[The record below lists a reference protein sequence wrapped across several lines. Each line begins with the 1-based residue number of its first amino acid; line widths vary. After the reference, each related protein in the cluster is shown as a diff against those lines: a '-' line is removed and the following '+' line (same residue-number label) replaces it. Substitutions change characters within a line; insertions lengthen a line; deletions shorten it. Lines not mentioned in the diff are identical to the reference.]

1 MNCTRYRQLISRY
14 VDDEVTPRQRRELL
28 AHVQVCH
35 DCAAWLS
42 RARQADVLL
51 KPLADTR
58 PSDSVRNAILS
69 QLRTDEGRT
78 KDEGR
83 RTKDGRPAAQ
93 SKIRVP
99 SGRLKS
105 KIGNSALGALL
116 SSLLLRFDPSP
127 RRIALGFLAASF
139 ASLGLLLW
147 LNILPQF
154 WSNKLGFEVQPDS
167 TGVAST
173 PIPIE
178 AISSNYGTG
187 ASNAPNLVLN
197 QPGDGSQVSILTSPV
212 VMGFD
217 MPMDRGS
224 VEDALLIT
232 PPAAG
237 TLSWDADN
245 QLRWTPSAPGLLR
258 GITYTVTLSGTALS
272 VAGTPMR
279 GISSWSFRTSDPY
292 SVAPSPAD
300 GASIGPTESLSL
312 AFDTPMQADLAQ
324 AAVSLRPSDS
334 HQDIAAS
341 FSWDADS
348 KRLTVTPLRPLPE
361 GYISVLV
368 DATAPTQSGD
378 TLGRSYEFKYR
389 AELPTPRVRLLD
401 GRIALS
407 SSGHTAPINYEAVSD
422 PSSADALDG
431 VSFEVYAFPAEKLSA
446 LCAQVSAWPQA
457 LPQGFP
463 AGLEL
468 VGATGSPSLA
478 PDASGEAFLPDLQ
491 AGIYLV
497 VAHGLLLSDQESSA
511 VALTDWQLLIVG
523 DRKLLSAGDGM
534 PIWAVTETGSAWAE
548 ADISFYSPE
557 GALLDNGITS
567 RAGLYSPSMAAR
579 GATLAIARDPLGHV
593 APLLLDV
600 SFLPRDD
607 MATNTLSASLVTDRQ
622 AYRPGDVVNFRA
634 HIQAMTART
643 GDAARLDEPSG
654 NIATVQ
660 LLTPQGYLVSSLSL
674 KPDASGGVG
683 GLFTL
688 ASSALPGRYTVR
700 VRWADA
706 VQDFPLD
713 VLSPDR
719 DALSVAVLPSEED
732 GASAVVTRTVSV
744 LGPAGKPQA
753 SAIVTGT
760 LGILGDPWTSEPV
773 VATTNGA
780 GVVTFA
786 MSLPGWF
793 DRFKEPGLFFRAEA
807 ASDGLVGADI
817 HFLDLTSQRSAASGQ
832 TQAVVPLQNVAVVAR
847 LMPAES
853 LNAEAH
859 LRVRAVLLDPTIQS
873 GSVLLIAQAPTS
885 ERLHFS
891 LDLAS
896 LPGGDATITLPLGFA
911 GGSMSILSPNASA
924 ARVLRMPAGM
934 GAADLRVLSA
944 VTTTASSEVPVRLTL
959 GNFDG
964 TSLEGNATLVWR
976 RVSGAAS
983 ELATAWQPGIAIT
996 SSGVVTVTMQAPS
1009 VPGLWYLMSEATTEA
1024 GVAHG
1029 STAVRVLPAP
1039 WVQLPPSIQA
1049 EAGVATSFGVRV
1061 FNPGDSPLQVE
1072 LKAVETDSHV
1082 ESGGPKSVTAPAN
1095 RWIDQQWQ
1103 LSANRPGDSI
1113 VSFSLVSPDAAL
1125 ALLGDWPLAVRHK
1138 PHVKTD
1144 VTYTAGVLTG
1154 ERSVGV
1160 AVPWDLD
1167 LSQLTLEIRASTSLL
1182 ASLAG
1187 TVRDLHNTWASPSES
1202 VSMAVARLSAGAP
1215 VASAYG
1221 RSGDAL
1227 PAGLL
1232 LSGVERSTL
1241 LQQLYTSQHPDGSW
1255 SYSLEGDGLGSMS
1268 QTAAVLLAFYRS
1280 SYYPYGDGNLNP
1292 DEQVIAR
1299 ALAYLS
1305 SELAR
1310 PIRADAS
1317 STTLEARAY
1326 ALYAF
1331 SLYRPVAD
1339 DWSRPLL
1346 AYAIAGPSGEAASLS
1361 PDGQAYLALAL
1372 MQLGRMGDALALLET
1387 VHRLQPAGSV
1397 PASAPML
1404 IASLQAESDARANA
1418 QPFASSYVAVR
1429 NPQSALRNTRYVQT
1443 LMGAREGAGWHTPL
1457 ATADAIWALSLYA
1470 AMEGEHPRSDT
1481 PTLLLG
1487 DRPIRPAN
1495 STGIPGELSMLL
1507 SGSELRAG
1515 TNWLKLRSP
1524 ASGEPLYYSLTLIA
1538 AR

>member
-1 MNCTRYRQLISRY
+1 LR
-14 VDDEVTPRQRRELL
+14 
-28 AHVQVCH
+28 
-35 DCAAWLS
+35 
-42 RARQADVLL
+42 
-51 KPLADTR
+51 
-58 PSDSVRNAILS
+58 S
-69 QLRTDEGRT
+69 QH
-78 KDEGR
+78 
-83 RTKDGRPAAQ
+83 
-93 SKIRVP
+93 
-99 SGRLKS
+99 
-105 KIGNSALGALL
+105 SALGTLF

-127 RRIALGFLAASF
+127 RRVALGFLAAAF

-147 LNILPQF
+147 LNVLPQF

-167 TGVAST
+167 AGVAST

-178 AISSNYGTG
+178 AVSSSYGASG
-187 ASNAPNLVLN
+187 SNAPGLVLA

-212 VMGFD
+212 VMRFD

-245 QLRWTPSAPGLLR
+245 QLRWIPSAPGLLR

-272 VAGTPMR
+272 VAGTPLR

-292 SVAPSPAD
+292 AVVPAPAD
-300 GASIGPTESLSL
+300 GASIGPTESCCL
-312 AFDTPMQADLAQ
+312 AFDAPMQADLAQ

-334 HQDIAAS
+334 HQDIPAG

-401 GRIALS
+401 GRIALPS
-407 SSGHTAPINYEAVSD
+407 AGHTAPINYEAVSD
-422 PSSADALDG
+422 ASSAGALDG

-446 LCAQVSAWPQA
+446 LGAQASSWPQA
-457 LPQGFP
+457 LPQGFS

-468 VGATGSPSLA
+468 VGATGSPSLVPA
-478 PDASGEAFLPDLQ
+478 ASGEVFLPDLP

-497 VAHGLLLSDQESSA
+497 VARGLLLSDQESSGA
-511 VALTDWQLLIVG
+511 ALTDWQLLVVG
-523 DRKLLSAGDGM
+523 DRKLVSAGSGM
-534 PIWAVTETGSAWAE
+534 PLWAVTETGRAWAE
-548 ADISFYSPE
+548 AELSLYSPE
-557 GALLDNGITS
+557 GALLEKGITS
-567 RAGLYSPSMAAR
+567 SAGLYSPSMAAR
-579 GATLAIARDPLGHV
+579 GATLAVARDPSGHV
-593 APLLLDV
+593 APLLLDT
-600 SFLPRDD
+600 SFQPRDD
-607 MATNTLSASLVTDRQ
+607 TATNTLLAGFVTDRQ

-634 HIQAMTART
+634 GIQAITPRT
-643 GDAARLDEPSG
+643 GNAAYLDEPSG

-688 ASSALPGRYTVR
+688 ASSALPGKYTVR

-706 VQDFPLD
+706 SQDFPLD

-732 GASAVVTRTVSV
+732 AASASITRTVSV

-760 LGILGDPWTSEPV
+760 LGILGDLWTSEPV

-780 GVVTFA
+780 GMVTFA
-786 MSLPGWF
+786 MPLPGWA
-793 DRFKEPGLFFRAEA
+793 DRFKEPGLFFRTEA
-807 ASDGLVGADI
+807 SSDGLVGADT

-832 TQAVVPLQNVAVVAR
+832 TQAVAPLQNVAVVAR
-847 LMPAES
+847 MVPAES
-853 LNAEAH
+853 LDAEAH
-859 LRVRAVLLDPTIQS
+859 FRVRAVLLDPNVQS
-873 GSVLLIAQAPTS
+873 GSVLLTAQAPTG
-885 ERLHFS
+885 ERLHYS

-896 LPGGDATITLPLGFA
+896 LPGGDATITLPLRFA
-911 GGSMSILSPNASA
+911 GGSISILSPNVSA
-924 ARVLRMPAGM
+924 ARMLRLIPAGT

-944 VTTTASSEVPVRLTL
+944 VTTTASSEVPVTLTL
-959 GNFDG
+959 SSFEGA
-964 TSLEGNATLVWR
+964 SLAGNASLVWR

-996 SSGVVTVTMQAPS
+996 ASGAVTVTMQAPS
-1009 VPGLWYLMSEATTEA
+1009 VPGLWYLVSEATTEA

-1029 STAVRVLPAP
+1029 WAAVRVLPAP
-1039 WVQLPPSIQA
+1039 WLQLPPSIQA

-1072 LKAVETDSHV
+1072 LKAVESDSHV
-1082 ESGGPKSVTAPAN
+1082 ESGGSKSVTAPAN
-1095 RWIDQQWQ
+1095 RWIDQPWQ
-1103 LSANRPGDSI
+1103 LSASRPGDSI
-1113 VSFSLVSPDAAL
+1113 VSFLLLSPDAGST
-1125 ALLGDWPLAVRHK
+1125 LLGDWPLAVRHK
-1138 PHVKTD
+1138 PYVKTD
-1144 VTYTAGVLTG
+1144 VTYTAGALTG
-1154 ERSVGV
+1154 ERNVGV
-1160 AVPWDLD
+1160 TVPWDLD
-1167 LSQLTLEIRASTSLL
+1167 LGQLTLEIRASTSLL

-1187 TVRDLHNTWASPSES
+1187 TVRDLHNTWTSPSES
-1202 VSMAVARLSAGAP
+1202 VSMAAARLSTGAP

-1221 RSGDAL
+1221 RSGAAL

-1232 LSGVERSTL
+1232 LSGAERSTL
-1241 LQQLYTSQHPDGSW
+1241 LQQLYAAQQPDGSW
-1255 SYSLEGDGLGSMS
+1255 SYSLEGDGMGSMA

-1317 STTLEARAY
+1317 STTLDARAY

-1346 AYAIAGPSGEAASLS
+1346 AYGITDPAGEEASLS
-1361 PDGQAYLALAL
+1361 PDGQGYLALAL
-1372 MQLGRMGDALALLET
+1372 MQLGRMDDALALLET
-1387 VHRLQPAGSV
+1387 AHRLQPAGSV

-1404 IASLQAESDARANA
+1404 IASLQAESDSPANV
-1418 QPFASSYVAVR
+1418 QPFTSSYAAVR
-1429 NPQSALRNTRYVQT
+1429 NPQSGIRNSRYVQT
-1443 LMGAREGAGWHTPL
+1443 LMGEREGAGWHTPL
-1457 ATADAIWALSLYA
+1457 STADAIWALALYA
-1470 AMEGEHPRSDT
+1470 AMEGEHPRSDM

-1487 DRPIRPAN
+1487 DRPIRPAD
-1495 STGIPGELSMLL
+1495 STGIPGELSVLL